1 MQPELCP
8 PQQQVR
14 TLQVALER
22 QPPGQRPGYASS
34 IATTSLGPPVLK
46 HWCVWVQPA
55 AAATP
60 VNRWDQRWLDQVSSA
75 LTTWGA
81 LVPLT
86 LVDNPEQA
94 NVLIHRQRPAR
105 RQVAGVWRASNG
117 RTQLQVVDVQRQGR
131 RRLEPL
137 VKVMVSPG
145 LRAEAL
151 QATALHE
158 LGHAFGLWGHSS
170 VPTDVLAISQGER
183 PVLVPSQRDRLT
195 LAWVMQQTTRFGST
209 LRKPIEPAE
218 SESLE

>member
-14 TLQVALER
+14 TLQVVLER

-46 HWCVWVQPA
+46 HWCVWVQT

-60 VNRWDQRWLDQVSSA
+60 ANRWDQRWLDQVSSA

-86 LVDNPEQA
+86 LVDNPEPA

-105 RQVAGVWRASNG
+105 RQVAGVWRASN
-117 RTQLQVVDVQRQGR
+117 
-131 RRLEPL
+131 
-137 VKVMVSPG
+137 
-145 LRAEAL
+145 
-151 QATALHE
+151 
-158 LGHAFGLWGHSS
+158 
-170 VPTDVLAISQGER
+170 
-183 PVLVPSQRDRLT
+183 
-195 LAWVMQQTTRFGST
+195 
-209 LRKPIEPAE
+209 
-218 SESLE
+218 

>member
-55 AAATP
+55 AATP
-60 VNRWDQRWLDQVSSA
+60 ANRWDQLWLDQVSSA
-75 LTTWGA
+75 LTTWRA

-86 LVDNPEQA
+86 LVDNPDQA

>member
-22 QPPGQRPGYASS
+22 QPPGQKPGYASS
-34 IATTSLGPPVLK
+34 IATTSLGPPVLN

-55 AAATP
+55 DATP

-81 LVPLT
+81 LVSLT
-86 LVDNPEQA
+86 LVDNPDQA

-170 VPTDVLAISQGER
+170 VPTDVLAISQGES

>member
-55 AAATP
+55 AATP
-60 VNRWDQRWLDQVSSA
+60 ANRWDQRWLDQVSSA
-75 LTTWGA
+75 LTTWRA

-86 LVDNPEQA
+86 LVDNPDQA

-183 PVLVPSQRDRLT
+183 PVLMPSQRDRLT

>member
-8 PQQQVR
+8 PQQHVR

-22 QPPGQRPGYASS
+22 QAPGQRPGYASS
-34 IATTSLGPPVLK
+34 IAATSLGPPVLK

-55 AAATP
+55 AATP
-60 VNRWDQRWLDQVSSA
+60 ANRWDQRWLDQVSSA
-75 LTTWGA
+75 LTTWGV

-86 LVDNPEQA
+86 LVDSPDQA

-117 RTQLQVVDVQRQGR
+117 RTQLQVVDVQRQGS

-183 PVLVPSQRDRLT
+183 PVLVPSERDRLT
-195 LAWVMQQTTRFGST
+195 LTWVMQQPSRFGST
-209 LRKPIEPAE
+209 IQQPGEPVK
-218 SESLE
+218 SESPE

>member
-55 AAATP
+55 AATP
-60 VNRWDQRWLDQVSSA
+60 ANRWDQRWLDQVSSA

-86 LVDNPEQA
+86 LVDNPDQA

-105 RQVAGVWRASNG
+105 RQVAGVWRASNR

-170 VPTDVLAISQGER
+170 APTDVLAISQGER

>member
-8 PQQQVR
+8 PQQQIR
-14 TLQVALER
+14 TLQVALE
-22 QPPGQRPGYASS
+22 QQASGQRPGYASS

-55 AAATP
+55 AATP
-60 VNRWDQRWLDQVSSA
+60 ANRWDQRWLDQVSSA
-75 LTTWGA
+75 LTTWDA

-86 LVDNPEQA
+86 LVDSPDHA

-195 LAWVMQQTTRFGST
+195 LAWVMQQPTRFGST
-209 LRKPIEPAE
+209 IQQPSDPVK
-218 SESLE
+218 SESPE

>member
-22 QPPGQRPGYASS
+22 QAPGQRPGYASS
-34 IATTSLGPPVLK
+34 IAATSLGPPVLK

-55 AAATP
+55 AAMPA
-60 VNRWDQRWLDQVSSA
+60 NRWDQRWLDQVSSA
-75 LTTWGA
+75 LTTWDA

-86 LVDNPEQA
+86 LVDSPDQA

-117 RTQLQVVDVQRQGR
+117 RTQLQVVDVQRKGR

-183 PVLVPSQRDRLT
+183 PVLVPSERDRLT
-195 LAWVMQQTTRFGST
+195 LTWVMQQPTRFGST
-209 LRKPIEPAE
+209 IQQPSEPVK
-218 SESLE
+218 SESPE

>member
-55 AAATP
+55 AATP
-60 VNRWDQRWLDQVSSA
+60 ANRWDQRWLDQVSSA

-86 LVDNPEQA
+86 LVDNPDQA

-195 LAWVMQQTTRFGST
+195 LTWVMQQPTRFGST
-209 LRKPIEPAE
+209 IRQPIQPAE
-218 SESLE
+218 SESPE

>member
-55 AAATP
+55 AATP
-60 VNRWDQRWLDQVSSA
+60 ANRWDQRWLDQVSSA
-75 LTTWGA
+75 LTTWRA

-86 LVDNPEQA
+86 LVDNPDQA

-158 LGHAFGLWGHSS
+158 LGHAFGIWGHSS

>member
-34 IATTSLGPPVLK
+34 IATTSMGPPVLK

-55 AAATP
+55 AATP
-60 VNRWDQRWLDQVSSA
+60 ANRWDQRWLDQVSSA
-75 LTTWGA
+75 LTTWRA

-86 LVDNPEQA
+86 LVDNPDQA

>member
-14 TLQVALER
+14 TLQVALKR
-22 QPPGQRPGYASS
+22 QAPGQRPGYASS

-55 AAATP
+55 AATP
-60 VNRWDQRWLDQVSSA
+60 ANRWDQRWLDQVSSA
-75 LTTWGA
+75 LTTWRA

-86 LVDNPEQA
+86 LVDNPDQA

-158 LGHAFGLWGHSS
+158 LGHAFGLWGHSP

-195 LAWVMQQTTRFGST
+195 LAWVMQQSTRFGST

>member
-55 AAATP
+55 AATP
-60 VNRWDQRWLDQVSSA
+60 ANRWDQRWLDQVSSA
-75 LTTWGA
+75 LTTWRV

-86 LVDNPEQA
+86 LVDNPDQA

-145 LRAEAL
+145 LRAESL

-195 LAWVMQQTTRFGST
+195 LVWVMQQTTRFGST

>member
-55 AAATP
+55 AATP
-60 VNRWDQRWLDQVSSA
+60 ANRWDQRWLDQVSSA
-75 LTTWGA
+75 LTTWRA

-86 LVDNPEQA
+86 LVDSPDQA

>member
-55 AAATP
+55 AATP
-60 VNRWDQRWLDQVSSA
+60 ANRWDQRWLDQVSSA
-75 LTTWGA
+75 LTTWRA

-86 LVDNPEQA
+86 LVDNPDQA

-195 LAWVMQQTTRFGST
+195 LAWVMQQSTRFGLT
-209 LRKPIEPAE
+209 IRQPTEPAE
-218 SESLE
+218 SVSPE

>member
-14 TLQVALER
+14 TLQVALE
-22 QPPGQRPGYASS
+22 QQASGQRPGYASS

-55 AAATP
+55 AATP
-60 VNRWDQRWLDQVSSA
+60 ANRWDQRWLDQVSSA
-75 LTTWGA
+75 LTTWDA

-86 LVDNPEQA
+86 LVDSPDQA

-195 LAWVMQQTTRFGST
+195 LAWVMQQPTRFGST
-209 LRKPIEPAE
+209 IQQPSELVK
-218 SESLE
+218 SESPE

>member
-55 AAATP
+55 AATP
-60 VNRWDQRWLDQVSSA
+60 ANRWDQRWLDQVSSA

-86 LVDNPEQA
+86 LVDNPDQA

-209 LRKPIEPAE
+209 FRRPIEPAE

>member
-55 AAATP
+55 AATP

-75 LTTWGA
+75 LTTWRA

-86 LVDNPEQA
+86 LVDNPDQA

-209 LRKPIEPAE
+209 LRRPIEPAE

>member
-55 AAATP
+55 AATP
-60 VNRWDQRWLDQVSSA
+60 ANRWDQRWLDQVSSA

-86 LVDNPEQA
+86 LVDSPDQA

-183 PVLVPSQRDRLT
+183 PVLVPSERDRLT
-195 LAWVMQQTTRFGST
+195 LTWVMQQPTRFGST
-209 LRKPIEPAE
+209 IQQPSEPVK
-218 SESLE
+218 SESPE

>member
-1 MQPELCP
+1 MQSELCP

-55 AAATP
+55 AATP
-60 VNRWDQRWLDQVSSA
+60 ANRWDQRWLDQVSSA
-75 LTTWGA
+75 LTPWRA

-86 LVDNPEQA
+86 LVDNPDQA
-94 NVLIHRQRPAR
+94 NVLIHRQRPTR

-195 LAWVMQQTTRFGST
+195 LAWVMQQTTRFGSR
-209 LRKPIEPAE
+209 LRKPLEPAE

>member
-55 AAATP
+55 AATP
-60 VNRWDQRWLDQVSSA
+60 ANRWDQRWLDQVSSA

-86 LVDNPEQA
+86 LVDSPAQA

-209 LRKPIEPAE
+209 LRKPLEPAE

>member
-55 AAATP
+55 AATP
-60 VNRWDQRWLDQVSSA
+60 ANRWDQRWLDQVSSA
-75 LTTWGA
+75 LTTWRA

-86 LVDNPEQA
+86 LVDNPDQA

-218 SESLE
+218 SESLD

>member
-14 TLQVALER
+14 TLRVALER
-22 QPPGQRPGYASS
+22 QAPGHRPGYASS
-34 IATTSLGPPVLK
+34 IATTSFGQPVLK

-55 AAATP
+55 DATP
-60 VNRWDQRWLDQVSSA
+60 ANRWDQRWLDQVSSA
-75 LTTWGA
+75 LSTWGA
-81 LVPLT
+81 FVPLT
-86 LVDNPEQA
+86 LVDRPEQA

-131 RRLEPL
+131 RRLEPR

-145 LRAEAL
+145 LRADAL

-170 VPTDVLAISQGER
+170 EPTDVLAISQGER
-183 PVLVPSQRDRLT
+183 PVLVPSERDRLT
-195 LAWVMQQTTRFGST
+195 LAWVIEQTTRFGST
-209 LRKPIEPAE
+209 FRGANQPAE
-218 SESLE
+218 SESPE

>member
-8 PQQQVR
+8 PQQHVR

-22 QPPGQRPGYASS
+22 QAPGQRPGYASS
-34 IATTSLGPPVLK
+34 IAATSLGPPVLK

-55 AAATP
+55 AATP
-60 VNRWDQRWLDQVSSA
+60 ANRWDQRWLDQVSSA
-75 LTTWGA
+75 LTTWGV

-86 LVDNPEQA
+86 LVDSPDQA

-183 PVLVPSQRDRLT
+183 PVLVPSERDRLT
-195 LAWVMQQTTRFGST
+195 LTWVMQQPSRFGST
-209 LRKPIEPAE
+209 IQQPSEPAE
-218 SESLE
+218 SESPE

>member
-55 AAATP
+55 AATP
-60 VNRWDQRWLDQVSSA
+60 VNLWDQRWLDQVSSA
-75 LTTWGA
+75 LNTWSA

-86 LVDNPEQA
+86 LVDNPDQA

>member
-22 QPPGQRPGYASS
+22 QAPGQRPGYASS

-55 AAATP
+55 AATP
-60 VNRWDQRWLDQVSSA
+60 ANRWDQRWLDQVSSA

-86 LVDNPEQA
+86 LVDSPDQA

-195 LAWVMQQTTRFGST
+195 LTWVMQQPTRFGST
-209 LRKPIEPAE
+209 IQQPSEPVE
-218 SESLE
+218 SESPE

>member
-55 AAATP
+55 AATP
-60 VNRWDQRWLDQVSSA
+60 ANRWDQRWLDQVSSA
-75 LTTWGA
+75 LTTWSA

-86 LVDNPEQA
+86 LVDNPDQA

>member
-55 AAATP
+55 AATP
-60 VNRWDQRWLDQVSSA
+60 ANRWDQRWLDQVSSA

-86 LVDNPEQA
+86 LVDSPAQA

-170 VPTDVLAISQGER
+170 VPTDVLAISQGEH
-183 PVLVPSQRDRLT
+183 PVLAPSERDRLT
-195 LAWVMQQTTRFGST
+195 LAWVMQQPTRFGST
-209 LRKPIEPAE
+209 IQQPSDPVK
-218 SESLE
+218 SESPE

>member
-55 AAATP
+55 AATP
-60 VNRWDQRWLDQVSSA
+60 ANRWDQRWLDQVSSA
-75 LTTWGA
+75 LTTWRA

-86 LVDNPEQA
+86 LVDNPDQA

-195 LAWVMQQTTRFGST
+195 LAWVMQQTTRFGSK
-209 LRKPIEPAE
+209 LRKPVEPAE
-218 SESLE
+218 SEALE

>member
-1 MQPELCP
+1 MQSELCP

-14 TLQVALER
+14 TLQVALEL

-55 AAATP
+55 AATP
-60 VNRWDQRWLDQVSSA
+60 ANRWDQRWLDQVSSA
-75 LTTWGA
+75 LTTWRA

-86 LVDNPEQA
+86 LVDNPDQA

-117 RTQLQVVDVQRQGR
+117 RTQLQVVDMQRQGR

>member
-22 QPPGQRPGYASS
+22 QSPGQRPGYASS

-55 AAATP
+55 TATP
-60 VNRWDQRWLDQVSSA
+60 ANRWDQRWLDQVSSA
-75 LTTWGA
+75 LTTWRA

-86 LVDNPEQA
+86 LVDNPDQA

>member
-55 AAATP
+55 AATP
-60 VNRWDQRWLDQVSSA
+60 ANRWDQRWLDQVSSA
-75 LTTWGA
+75 LTTWRA
-81 LVPLT
+81 LVPLR
-86 LVDNPEQA
+86 LVDNPDQA

>member
-14 TLQVALER
+14 TLQLALER

-55 AAATP
+55 AATP

-75 LTTWGA
+75 LNTWGA

-86 LVDNPEQA
+86 LVDNPDQA

>member
-55 AAATP
+55 ASTP
-60 VNRWDQRWLDQVSSA
+60 ANRWDQRWLDQVSSA

-86 LVDNPEQA
+86 LVDNPDQA

>member
-55 AAATP
+55 AATP
-60 VNRWDQRWLDQVSSA
+60 ANRWDQRWLDQVSSA
-75 LTTWGA
+75 LTTWRA

-86 LVDNPEQA
+86 LVDNPDQA

-209 LRKPIEPAE
+209 F
-218 SESLE
+218 

>member
-22 QPPGQRPGYASS
+22 QAPGQRPGYASS
-34 IATTSLGPPVLK
+34 IAATSLGPPVLK

-55 AAATP
+55 AATP
-60 VNRWDQRWLDQVSSA
+60 ANRWDQRWLDQVSSA

-86 LVDNPEQA
+86 LVDNPDQA